1 MGHRKNFPSLSA
13 AFTIVAVVLPKF
25 HRITLS
31 GLVFLAGVM
40 PLALGQAPAGT
51 TIENFRVSEKSVDG
65 KRTTLLSGVQAV
77 FREDGQLALSDPR
90 LISVTVE
97 GKTNLVIQ
105 ASECLYN
112 QDTKVISSPGRLS
125 ISTSDGQMQIS
136 GVGFSGNLSG
146 PTLTVNENVN
156 AQLNKNL
163 RGVPLG
169 QVTAQPVVD
178 VQTANVIQIT
188 SAQFELK
195 PGQAEFRES
204 ITVTEVDGTLK
215 SRVIKIGLREE
226 DWELQSIQ
234 AQGGVVV
241 QNDEFKTISDLAAYD
256 LAAGT
261 VLFRG
266 KPRWEMNDRSGSAD
280 LLLVHQETKIVS
292 AQGNVSMELPADS
305 GVESGLFQFSP
316 TPQKSPEGAAGSL
329 EVQARY
335 FVFQPAIEMRPGY
348 ARYIGSV
355 RLALEGNSLEC
366 QYLNIELGGKD
377 GGRVKQATSIGV
389 KLLQGSD
396 QLTSQFAVYDFEN
409 GVIQLNM
416 NPTWNLNGQT
426 GRADRVELYP
436 DQGRFRAIGN
446 VRMKL
451 PKQSGGIGFIFPEQD
466 TTKNEDTGSPLLVD
480 CESFEYRR
488 AVAGVDSDSAMFQG
502 NVRLANDTG
511 FNVHAQSVTLSID
524 PVENELNSLVA
535 TGRLNGAT
543 AGQNSMR
550 FIGNRL
556 VYDRE
561 ADTVRL
567 TGEPSVEIHTRQEGA
582 DVVALGQAAQYGVN
596 TGQLKLTGNPVLR
609 TPKGELRG
617 NVVIYDQQAKR
628 LRASGRWKMILNAKM
643 IRQMQQAPDNTNST
657 QP

>member
-1 MGHRKNFPSLSA
+1 M
-13 AFTIVAVVLPKF
+13 LPKF
-25 HRITLS
+25 QLITLS
-31 GLVFLAGVM
+31 GLVLLAGGV
-40 PLALGQAPAGT
+40 PLVLGQAPAGT
-51 TIENFRVSEKSVDG
+51 TIENFRVSEKSADG
-65 KRTTLLSGVQAV
+65 NQTTQLRGAQAV

-90 LISVTVE
+90 LISVNAE
-97 GKTNLVIQ
+97 GKTNLVFQ

-112 QDTKVISSPGRLS
+112 QDTKEITSPGQLS
-125 ISTSDGQMQIS
+125 LSTSDGQMQLS
-136 GVGFSGNLSG
+136 GVGFSGSLTG
-146 PTLTVNENVN
+146 PLLTVSRGVK
-156 AQLNKNL
+156 AHLNKKL

-169 QVTAQPVVD
+169 QASTNPAEGVSAD
-178 VQTANVIQIT
+178 VIQISST
-188 SAQFELK
+188 QFELQ

-204 ITVTEVDGTLK
+204 VTVTDVDGTLK
-215 SRVIKIGLREE
+215 SRVIKIGLHEE
-226 DWELQSIQ
+226 DWELQWIQ

-241 QNDEFKTISDLAAYD
+241 QNDGFKTTSDLAVYD

-266 KPRWEMNDRSGSAD
+266 KPHWEMDDRSGRAD
-280 LLLVHQETKIVS
+280 LLLVHQESKVVS
-292 AQGNVSMELPADS
+292 AQGNVSMKLPADS

-316 TPQKSPEGAAGSL
+316 TQQNSPEGKAESL
-329 EVQARY
+329 EVKARY
-335 FVFQPAIEMRPGY
+335 FVFQPASEMRPGY

-355 RLALEGNSLEC
+355 RLAREGNSLEC

-377 GGRVKQATSIGV
+377 GGGVKQATAIGAN
-389 KLLQGSD
+389 LFQGSD
-396 QLTSQFAVYDFEN
+396 QITSQFAVYDFEN
-409 GVIQLNM
+409 GMIQLNM
-416 NPTWNLNGQT
+416 NPTWNLNGQA
-426 GRADRVELYP
+426 GRADRLELLP
-436 DQGRFRAIGN
+436 DQGRFRANGN
-446 VRMKL
+446 VSMKL

-466 TTKNEDTGSPLLVD
+466 AEKNEGTGSPLLVD
-480 CESFEYRR
+480 CETFEYRR
-488 AVAGVDSDSAMFQG
+488 AVAEGDPDSAEFQG

-511 FNVHAQSVTLSID
+511 FIVHAQSVALSID
-524 PVENELNSLVA
+524 PVENELNSLVS

-609 TPKGELRG
+609 TPEGELRG

-643 IRQMQQAPDNTNST
+643 IRQMQQSPDNTNSP

>member
-1 MGHRKNFPSLSA
+1 M
-13 AFTIVAVVLPKF
+13 LPKF
-25 HRITLS
+25 QLITLS
-31 GLVFLAGVM
+31 GLVLLAGGV
-40 PLALGQAPAGT
+40 PLVLGQAPAGT
-51 TIENFRVSEKSVDG
+51 TIENFRVSEKSADG
-65 KRTTLLSGVQAV
+65 NQTTQLRGAQAV

-90 LISVTVE
+90 LISVNAE
-97 GKTNLVIQ
+97 GKTNLVFQ

-112 QDTKVISSPGRLS
+112 QDTKEITSPGQLS
-125 ISTSDGQMQIS
+125 LSTSDGQMQLS
-136 GVGFSGNLSG
+136 GVGFSGSLTG
-146 PTLTVNENVN
+146 PLLTVSRGVK
-156 AQLNKNL
+156 AHLNKKL

-169 QVTAQPVVD
+169 QASTNPAEGVPAD
-178 VQTANVIQIT
+178 VIQISST
-188 SAQFELK
+188 QFELQ

-204 ITVTEVDGTLK
+204 VTVTDVDGTLK
-215 SRVIKIGLREE
+215 SRVIKIGLHEE
-226 DWELQSIQ
+226 DWEIQWIQ

-241 QNDEFKTISDLAAYD
+241 QNDGFKTTSDLAVYD

-266 KPRWEMNDRSGSAD
+266 KPYWEMDDRSGRAD
-280 LLLVHQETKIVS
+280 LLLVHQESKVVS
-292 AQGNVSMELPADS
+292 AQGNVSMKLPADS

-316 TPQKSPEGAAGSL
+316 TQQNSPEGKAESL
-329 EVQARY
+329 EVKARY
-335 FVFQPAIEMRPGY
+335 FVFQPASEMRPGY

-355 RLALEGNSLEC
+355 RLAREGNSLEC

-377 GGRVKQATSIGV
+377 GGGVKQATAIGS
-389 KLLQGSD
+389 KLFQGSD
-396 QLTSQFAVYDFEN
+396 QITSQFAVYDFEN
-409 GVIQLNM
+409 GMIQLNM
-416 NPTWNLNGQT
+416 NPTWNLNGQA
-426 GRADRVELYP
+426 GRADRVELLP
-436 DQGRFRAIGN
+436 DQGRFRANGN
-446 VRMKL
+446 VSMKL

-466 TTKNEDTGSPLLVD
+466 AEKNEGTGSPLLVD
-480 CESFEYRR
+480 CETFEYRR
-488 AVAGVDSDSAMFQG
+488 AVAEGDPDSAEFQG

-511 FNVHAQSVTLSID
+511 FIVHAQSVALSID

-609 TPKGELRG
+609 TPEGELRG

-643 IRQMQQAPDNTNST
+643 IRQMQQSPDNTNSP

>member
-1 MGHRKNFPSLSA
+1 M
-13 AFTIVAVVLPKF
+13 
-25 HRITLS
+25 
-31 GLVFLAGVM
+31 
-40 PLALGQAPAGT
+40 LGQAPAGT
-51 TIENFRVSEKSVDG
+51 TIENFRVSEKSADG
-65 KRTTLLSGVQAV
+65 NQTTQLRGAQAV

-90 LISVTVE
+90 LISVNAE
-97 GKTNLVIQ
+97 GKTNLVFQ

-112 QDTKVISSPGRLS
+112 QDTKEITSPGQLS
-125 ISTSDGQMQIS
+125 LSTSDGQMQLS
-136 GVGFSGNLSG
+136 GVGFSGSLTG
-146 PTLTVNENVN
+146 PLLTVSRGVK
-156 AQLNKNL
+156 AHLNKKL

-169 QVTAQPVVD
+169 QASTNPAEGVPAD
-178 VQTANVIQIT
+178 VIQISST
-188 SAQFELK
+188 QFELQ

-204 ITVTEVDGTLK
+204 VTVTDVDGTLK
-215 SRVIKIGLREE
+215 SRVIKIGLHEE
-226 DWELQSIQ
+226 DWELQWIQ

-241 QNDEFKTISDLAAYD
+241 QNDGFKTTSDLAVYD

-266 KPRWEMNDRSGSAD
+266 KPHWEMDDRSGRAD
-280 LLLVHQETKIVS
+280 LLLVHQESKVVS
-292 AQGNVSMELPADS
+292 AQGNVSMKLPADS

-316 TPQKSPEGAAGSL
+316 TQQNSPEDKAESL
-329 EVQARY
+329 EVKARY
-335 FVFQPAIEMRPGY
+335 FVFQPASEMRPGY

-355 RLALEGNSLEC
+355 RLAREGNSLEC

-377 GGRVKQATSIGV
+377 GGGVKQATAIGA
-389 KLLQGSD
+389 KLFQGSD
-396 QLTSQFAVYDFEN
+396 QITSQFAVYDFEN
-409 GVIQLNM
+409 GMIQLNM
-416 NPTWNLNGQT
+416 IPTWNLNGQA
-426 GRADRVELYP
+426 GRADRLELLP
-436 DQGRFRAIGN
+436 DQGRFRANGN
-446 VRMKL
+446 VSMKL

-466 TTKNEDTGSPLLVD
+466 AEKNEGTGSPLLVD
-480 CESFEYRR
+480 CETFEYRR
-488 AVAGVDSDSAMFQG
+488 AVAEGDPDSAEFQG

-511 FNVHAQSVTLSID
+511 FIVHAQSVALSID

-609 TPKGELRG
+609 TPEGELRG

-643 IRQMQQAPDNTNST
+643 IRQMQQSPDNANSP

>member
-1 MGHRKNFPSLSA
+1 M
-13 AFTIVAVVLPKF
+13 LPKF
-25 HRITLS
+25 QLITLS
-31 GLVFLAGVM
+31 GLVLLAGGV
-40 PLALGQAPAGT
+40 PLVLGQAPAGT
-51 TIENFRVSEKSVDG
+51 TIENFRVSEKSADG
-65 KRTTLLSGVQAV
+65 NQTTQLRGAQAV

-90 LISVTVE
+90 LISVNAE
-97 GKTNLVIQ
+97 GKTNLVFQ

-112 QDTKVISSPGRLS
+112 QDTKEITSPGQLS
-125 ISTSDGQMQIS
+125 LSTSDGQMQLS
-136 GVGFSGNLSG
+136 GVGFSGSLTG
-146 PTLTVNENVN
+146 PLLTVSRGVK
-156 AQLNKNL
+156 AHLNKKL

-169 QVTAQPVVD
+169 QASTNPAEGVPAD
-178 VQTANVIQIT
+178 VIQISST
-188 SAQFELK
+188 QFELQ

-204 ITVTEVDGTLK
+204 VTVTDVDGTLK
-215 SRVIKIGLREE
+215 SRVIKIGLHEE
-226 DWELQSIQ
+226 DWEIQWIQ

-241 QNDEFKTISDLAAYD
+241 QNDGFKTTSDLAVYD

-266 KPRWEMNDRSGSAD
+266 KPHWEMDDRSGRAD
-280 LLLVHQETKIVS
+280 LLLVHQESKVVI
-292 AQGNVSMELPADS
+292 AQGNVSMKLPADS

-316 TPQKSPEGAAGSL
+316 TQQNSPEGKAESL
-329 EVQARY
+329 EVKARY
-335 FVFQPAIEMRPGY
+335 FVFQPASEMRTGY

-355 RLALEGNSLEC
+355 RLAREGNSLEC

-377 GGRVKQATSIGV
+377 GGGVKQATAIGS
-389 KLLQGSD
+389 KLFQGSD
-396 QLTSQFAVYDFEN
+396 QITSQFAVYDFEN
-409 GVIQLNM
+409 GMIQLNM
-416 NPTWNLNGQT
+416 NPTWNLNGQA
-426 GRADRVELYP
+426 GRADRVELLP
-436 DQGRFRAIGN
+436 DQGRFRANGN
-446 VRMKL
+446 VSMKL

-466 TTKNEDTGSPLLVD
+466 AEKNEGTGSPLLVD
-480 CESFEYRR
+480 CETFEYRR
-488 AVAGVDSDSAMFQG
+488 AVAEGDPDSAEFQG

-511 FNVHAQSVTLSID
+511 FIVHAQSVALSID

-609 TPKGELRG
+609 TPEGELRG

-643 IRQMQQAPDNTNST
+643 IRQMQQSPDNTNSP

>member
-1 MGHRKNFPSLSA
+1 M
-13 AFTIVAVVLPKF
+13 LPKF
-25 HRITLS
+25 QLITLS
-31 GLVFLAGVM
+31 GLVLLAGGV
-40 PLALGQAPAGT
+40 PLVLGQAPAGT
-51 TIENFRVSEKSVDG
+51 TIENFRVSEKSADG
-65 KRTTLLSGVQAV
+65 NQTTQLRGAQAV

-90 LISVTVE
+90 LISVNAE
-97 GKTNLVIQ
+97 GKTNLVFQ

-112 QDTKVISSPGRLS
+112 QDTKEITSPGQLS
-125 ISTSDGQMQIS
+125 LSTSDGQMQLS
-136 GVGFSGNLSG
+136 GVGFSGSLTG
-146 PTLTVNENVN
+146 PLLTVSRGVK
-156 AQLNKNL
+156 AHLNKKL

-169 QVTAQPVVD
+169 QASTNPAEGVPAD
-178 VQTANVIQIT
+178 VIQISST
-188 SAQFELK
+188 QFELQ

-204 ITVTEVDGTLK
+204 VTVTDVDGTLK

-226 DWELQSIQ
+226 DWELQWIQ

-241 QNDEFKTISDLAAYD
+241 QNDGFKTTSDLAVYD

-266 KPRWEMNDRSGSAD
+266 KPYWEMDDRSGRAD
-280 LLLVHQETKIVS
+280 LLLVHQESKVVS
-292 AQGNVSMELPADS
+292 AQGNVSMKLPADS

-316 TPQKSPEGAAGSL
+316 TQQNSPEGKAESL
-329 EVQARY
+329 EVKARY
-335 FVFQPAIEMRPGY
+335 FVFQPASEMRPGY

-355 RLALEGNSLEC
+355 RLAREGNSLEC

-377 GGRVKQATSIGV
+377 GGGVKQATAIGA
-389 KLLQGSD
+389 KLFQGSD
-396 QLTSQFAVYDFEN
+396 QITSQFAVYDFEN
-409 GVIQLNM
+409 GMIQLNM
-416 NPTWNLNGQT
+416 NPTWNLNGQA
-426 GRADRVELYP
+426 GRADRVELLP
-436 DQGRFRAIGN
+436 DQGRFRANGN
-446 VRMKL
+446 VSMKL

-466 TTKNEDTGSPLLVD
+466 AEKNEGTGSPLLVD
-480 CESFEYRR
+480 CETFEYRR
-488 AVAGVDSDSAMFQG
+488 AVAEGDPDSAEFQG

-511 FNVHAQSVTLSID
+511 FIVHAQSVALSID

-543 AGQNSMR
+543 AGQSSMR

-609 TPKGELRG
+609 TPEGELRG

-643 IRQMQQAPDNTNST
+643 IRQMQQSPDNTNSP

>member
-1 MGHRKNFPSLSA
+1 M
-13 AFTIVAVVLPKF
+13 LPKF
-25 HRITLS
+25 QLITLS
-31 GLVFLAGVM
+31 GLVLLAGGV
-40 PLALGQAPAGT
+40 PLVLGQAPAGT
-51 TIENFRVSEKSVDG
+51 TIENFRVSEKSADG
-65 KRTTLLSGVQAV
+65 NQTTQLRGAQAV

-90 LISVTVE
+90 LISVNAE
-97 GKTNLVIQ
+97 GKTNLVFQ

-112 QDTKVISSPGRLS
+112 QDTKEITSPGQLS
-125 ISTSDGQMQIS
+125 LSTSDGQMQLS
-136 GVGFSGNLSG
+136 GVGFSGSLTG
-146 PTLTVNENVN
+146 PLLTVSRGVK
-156 AQLNKNL
+156 AHLNKKL

-169 QVTAQPVVD
+169 QASTNPAEGVPAD
-178 VQTANVIQIT
+178 VIQISST
-188 SAQFELK
+188 QFELQ

-204 ITVTEVDGTLK
+204 VTVTDVDGTLK
-215 SRVIKIGLREE
+215 SRVIKIGLHEE
-226 DWELQSIQ
+226 DWEIQWIQ

-241 QNDEFKTISDLAAYD
+241 QNDGFKTTSDLAVYD

-266 KPRWEMNDRSGSAD
+266 KPYWEMDDRSGRAD
-280 LLLVHQETKIVS
+280 LLLVHQESKVVS
-292 AQGNVSMELPADS
+292 AQGNVSMKLPADS

-316 TPQKSPEGAAGSL
+316 TQQNSPEGKAESL
-329 EVQARY
+329 EVKARY
-335 FVFQPAIEMRPGY
+335 FVFQPASEMRPGY

-355 RLALEGNSLEC
+355 RLAREGNSLEC

-377 GGRVKQATSIGV
+377 GGGVKQATAIGS
-389 KLLQGSD
+389 KLFQGSD
-396 QLTSQFAVYDFEN
+396 QITSQFAVYDFEN
-409 GVIQLNM
+409 GMIQLNM
-416 NPTWNLNGQT
+416 NPTWNLNGQA
-426 GRADRVELYP
+426 GRADRLELLP
-436 DQGRFRAIGN
+436 DQGRFRANGN
-446 VRMKL
+446 VSMKL

-466 TTKNEDTGSPLLVD
+466 AEKNEGTGSPLLVD
-480 CESFEYRR
+480 CETFEYRR
-488 AVAGVDSDSAMFQG
+488 AVAEGDPDSAEFQG

-511 FNVHAQSVTLSID
+511 FIVHAQSVALSID

-543 AGQNSMR
+543 AGQNPMR
-550 FIGNRL
+550 FIGSRL

-609 TPKGELRG
+609 TPEGELRG

-643 IRQMQQAPDNTNST
+643 IRQMQQSPDNTNSP

>member
-1 MGHRKNFPSLSA
+1 M
-13 AFTIVAVVLPKF
+13 LPKF
-25 HRITLS
+25 QLITLS
-31 GLVFLAGVM
+31 GLVLLAGGV
-40 PLALGQAPAGT
+40 PLVLGQAPAGT
-51 TIENFRVSEKSVDG
+51 TIENFRVSEKSADG
-65 KRTTLLSGVQAV
+65 NQTTQLRGAQAV

-90 LISVTVE
+90 LISVNAE
-97 GKTNLVIQ
+97 GKTNLVFQ

-112 QDTKVISSPGRLS
+112 QDTKEITSPGQLS
-125 ISTSDGQMQIS
+125 LSTSDGQMQLS
-136 GVGFSGNLSG
+136 GVGFSGSLTG
-146 PTLTVNENVN
+146 PLLTVSRGVK
-156 AQLNKNL
+156 AHLNKKL

-169 QVTAQPVVD
+169 QASTNPAEGVPAD
-178 VQTANVIQIT
+178 VIQISST
-188 SAQFELK
+188 QFELQ

-204 ITVTEVDGTLK
+204 VTVTDVDGTLK
-215 SRVIKIGLREE
+215 SRVIKIGLHEE
-226 DWELQSIQ
+226 DWELQWIQ

-241 QNDEFKTISDLAAYD
+241 QNDGFKTTSDLAVYD

-266 KPRWEMNDRSGSAD
+266 KPHWEMDDRSGRAD
-280 LLLVHQETKIVS
+280 LLLVHQESKVVS
-292 AQGNVSMELPADS
+292 AQGNVSMKLPADS

-316 TPQKSPEGAAGSL
+316 TQQNSPEGKAESL
-329 EVQARY
+329 EVKARY
-335 FVFQPAIEMRPGY
+335 FVFQPASEMRPGY

-355 RLALEGNSLEC
+355 RLAREGNSLEC

-377 GGRVKQATSIGV
+377 GGGVKQATAIGA
-389 KLLQGSD
+389 KLFQGSD
-396 QLTSQFAVYDFEN
+396 QITSQFAVYDFEN
-409 GVIQLNM
+409 GMIQLNM
-416 NPTWNLNGQT
+416 NPTWNLNGQA
-426 GRADRVELYP
+426 GRADRLELLP
-436 DQGRFRAIGN
+436 DQGRFRANGN
-446 VRMKL
+446 VSMKL

-466 TTKNEDTGSPLLVD
+466 AEKNEGTGSPLLVD
-480 CESFEYRR
+480 CETFEYRR
-488 AVAGVDSDSAMFQG
+488 AVAEGDPDSAEFQG

-511 FNVHAQSVTLSID
+511 FIVHAQSVALSID

-609 TPKGELRG
+609 TPEGELRG

-643 IRQMQQAPDNTNST
+643 IRQMQQSPDNANSP

>member
-1 MGHRKNFPSLSA
+1 M
-13 AFTIVAVVLPKF
+13 LPKF
-25 HRITLS
+25 QLITLS
-31 GLVFLAGVM
+31 GLVLLAGGV
-40 PLALGQAPAGT
+40 PLVLGQAPAGT
-51 TIENFRVSEKSVDG
+51 TIENFRVSEKSADG
-65 KRTTLLSGVQAV
+65 NQTTQLRGAQAV

-90 LISVTVE
+90 LISVNAE
-97 GKTNLVIQ
+97 GKTNLVFQ

-112 QDTKVISSPGRLS
+112 QDTKEITSPGQLS
-125 ISTSDGQMQIS
+125 LSTSDGQMQLS
-136 GVGFSGNLSG
+136 GVGFSGSLTG
-146 PTLTVNENVN
+146 PLLTVSRGVK
-156 AQLNKNL
+156 AHLNKKL

-169 QVTAQPVVD
+169 QASTNPAEGVSAD
-178 VQTANVIQIT
+178 VIQISST
-188 SAQFELK
+188 QFELQ
-195 PGQAEFRES
+195 PGQAEFCES
-204 ITVTEVDGTLK
+204 VTVTDVDGTLK
-215 SRVIKIGLREE
+215 SRVIKIGLHEE
-226 DWELQSIQ
+226 DWELQWIQ

-241 QNDEFKTISDLAAYD
+241 QNDGFKTTSDLAVYD

-266 KPRWEMNDRSGSAD
+266 KPHWEMDDRSGRAD
-280 LLLVHQETKIVS
+280 LLLVHQESKVVS
-292 AQGNVSMELPADS
+292 AQGNVSMKLPADS

-316 TPQKSPEGAAGSL
+316 TQQNSPEDKAESL
-329 EVQARY
+329 EVKARY
-335 FVFQPAIEMRPGY
+335 FVFQPASEMRPGY

-355 RLALEGNSLEC
+355 RLAREDNSLEC

-377 GGRVKQATSIGV
+377 GGGVKQATAIGA
-389 KLLQGSD
+389 KLFQGSD
-396 QLTSQFAVYDFEN
+396 QITSQFAVYDFEN
-409 GVIQLNM
+409 GMIQLNM
-416 NPTWNLNGQT
+416 IPTWNLNGQA
-426 GRADRVELYP
+426 GRADRLELLT
-436 DQGRFRAIGN
+436 DQGRFRANGN
-446 VRMKL
+446 VSMKL

-466 TTKNEDTGSPLLVD
+466 AEKNEGTGSPLLVD
-480 CESFEYRR
+480 CETFEYRR
-488 AVAGVDSDSAMFQG
+488 AVAEGDPDSAEFQG

-511 FNVHAQSVTLSID
+511 FIVHAQSVALSID

-609 TPKGELRG
+609 TPEGELRG

-643 IRQMQQAPDNTNST
+643 IRQMQQSPDNANSP

>member
-1 MGHRKNFPSLSA
+1 M
-13 AFTIVAVVLPKF
+13 
-25 HRITLS
+25 
-31 GLVFLAGVM
+31 
-40 PLALGQAPAGT
+40 LGQAPAGT
-51 TIENFRVSEKSVDG
+51 TIENFRVSEKSADG
-65 KRTTLLSGVQAV
+65 NQTTQLRGAQAV

-90 LISVTVE
+90 LISVNAE
-97 GKTNLVIQ
+97 GKTNLVFQ

-112 QDTKVISSPGRLS
+112 QDTKEITSPGQLS
-125 ISTSDGQMQIS
+125 LSTSDGQMQLS
-136 GVGFSGNLSG
+136 GVGFSGSLTG
-146 PTLTVNENVN
+146 PLLTVSRGVK
-156 AQLNKNL
+156 AHLNKKL

-169 QVTAQPVVD
+169 QASTNPAEGVSED
-178 VQTANVIQIT
+178 VIQISST
-188 SAQFELK
+188 QFELQ

-204 ITVTEVDGTLK
+204 VTVTDVDGTLK
-215 SRVIKIGLREE
+215 SRVIKIGLHEE
-226 DWELQSIQ
+226 DWELQWIQ

-241 QNDEFKTISDLAAYD
+241 QNDGFKTTSDLAVYD

-266 KPRWEMNDRSGSAD
+266 KPHWEMDDRSGRAD
-280 LLLVHQETKIVS
+280 LLLVHQESKVVS
-292 AQGNVSMELPADS
+292 AQGNVSMKLPADS

-316 TPQKSPEGAAGSL
+316 TQQNSPEGKAESL
-329 EVQARY
+329 EVKARY
-335 FVFQPAIEMRPGY
+335 FVFQPASEMRPGY

-355 RLALEGNSLEC
+355 RLAREGNSLEC

-377 GGRVKQATSIGV
+377 GGGVKQATAIGA
-389 KLLQGSD
+389 KLFQGSD
-396 QLTSQFAVYDFEN
+396 QITSQFAVYDFEN
-409 GVIQLNM
+409 GMIQLNM
-416 NPTWNLNGQT
+416 NPTWNLNGQA
-426 GRADRVELYP
+426 GRADRLELLP
-436 DQGRFRAIGN
+436 DQGRFRANGN
-446 VRMKL
+446 VSMKL

-466 TTKNEDTGSPLLVD
+466 AEKNEGTGSPLLVD
-480 CESFEYRR
+480 CETFEYRR
-488 AVAGVDSDSAMFQG
+488 AVAEGDPDSAEFQG

-511 FNVHAQSVTLSID
+511 FIVHAQSVALSID
-524 PVENELNSLVA
+524 PVENELNSLVS

-609 TPKGELRG
+609 TPEGELRG

-643 IRQMQQAPDNTNST
+643 IRQMQQSPDNTNSP

>member
-1 MGHRKNFPSLSA
+1 
-13 AFTIVAVVLPKF
+13 VLPKF
-25 HRITLS
+25 QLITLS
-31 GLVFLAGVM
+31 GLVLLAGGV
-40 PLALGQAPAGT
+40 PLVLGQAPAGT
-51 TIENFRVSEKSVDG
+51 TIENFRVSEKSADG
-65 KRTTLLSGVQAV
+65 NQTTQLRGAQAV

-90 LISVTVE
+90 LISVNAE
-97 GKTNLVIQ
+97 GKTNLVFQ

-112 QDTKVISSPGRLS
+112 QDTKEITSPGQLS
-125 ISTSDGQMQIS
+125 LSTSDGQMQLS
-136 GVGFSGNLSG
+136 GVGFSGSLTG
-146 PTLTVNENVN
+146 PLLTVSRGVK
-156 AQLNKNL
+156 AHLNKKL

-169 QVTAQPVVD
+169 QASTNPAEGVPAD
-178 VQTANVIQIT
+178 VIQISST
-188 SAQFELK
+188 QFELQ

-204 ITVTEVDGTLK
+204 VTVTDVDGTLK
-215 SRVIKIGLREE
+215 SRVIKIGLHEE
-226 DWELQSIQ
+226 DWEIQWIQ

-241 QNDEFKTISDLAAYD
+241 QNDGFKTTSDLAVYD

-266 KPRWEMNDRSGSAD
+266 KPYWEMDDRSGRAD
-280 LLLVHQETKIVS
+280 LLLVHQESKVVS
-292 AQGNVSMELPADS
+292 AQGNVSMKLPADS

-316 TPQKSPEGAAGSL
+316 TQQNSPEGKAESL
-329 EVQARY
+329 EVKARY
-335 FVFQPAIEMRPGY
+335 FVFQPASEMRPGY

-355 RLALEGNSLEC
+355 RLAREGNSLEC

-377 GGRVKQATSIGV
+377 GGGVKQATAIGS
-389 KLLQGSD
+389 KLFQGSD
-396 QLTSQFAVYDFEN
+396 QITSQFAVYDFEN
-409 GVIQLNM
+409 GMIQLNM
-416 NPTWNLNGQT
+416 NPTWNLNGQA
-426 GRADRVELYP
+426 GRADRVELLP
-436 DQGRFRAIGN
+436 DQGRFRANGN
-446 VRMKL
+446 VSMKL

-466 TTKNEDTGSPLLVD
+466 AEKNEGTGSPLLVD
-480 CESFEYRR
+480 CETFEYRR
-488 AVAGVDSDSAMFQG
+488 AVAEGDPDSAEFQG

-511 FNVHAQSVTLSID
+511 FIVHAQSVALSID

-609 TPKGELRG
+609 TPEGELRG

-643 IRQMQQAPDNTNST
+643 IRQMQQSPDNTNSP

>member
-1 MGHRKNFPSLSA
+1 M
-13 AFTIVAVVLPKF
+13 
-25 HRITLS
+25 
-31 GLVFLAGVM
+31 
-40 PLALGQAPAGT
+40 LGQAPAGT
-51 TIENFRVSEKSVDG
+51 TIENFRVSEKSADG
-65 KRTTLLSGVQAV
+65 NQTTQLRGAQAV

-90 LISVTVE
+90 LISVNAE
-97 GKTNLVIQ
+97 GKTNLVFQ

-112 QDTKVISSPGRLS
+112 QDTKEITSPGQLS
-125 ISTSDGQMQIS
+125 LSTSDGQMQLS
-136 GVGFSGNLSG
+136 GVGFSGSLTG
-146 PTLTVNENVN
+146 PLLTVSRGVK
-156 AQLNKNL
+156 AHLNKKL

-169 QVTAQPVVD
+169 QASTNPAEGVPAD
-178 VQTANVIQIT
+178 VIQISST
-188 SAQFELK
+188 QFELQ

-204 ITVTEVDGTLK
+204 VTVTDVDGTLK
-215 SRVIKIGLREE
+215 SRVIKIGLHEE
-226 DWELQSIQ
+226 DWELQWIQ

-241 QNDEFKTISDLAAYD
+241 QNDGFKTTSDLAVYD

-266 KPRWEMNDRSGSAD
+266 KPHWEMDDRSGRAD
-280 LLLVHQETKIVS
+280 LLLVHQESKVVS
-292 AQGNVSMELPADS
+292 AQGNVSMKLPADS

-316 TPQKSPEGAAGSL
+316 TQQNSPEGKAESL
-329 EVQARY
+329 EVKARY
-335 FVFQPAIEMRPGY
+335 FVFQPASEMRPGY

-355 RLALEGNSLEC
+355 RLAREGNSLEC

-377 GGRVKQATSIGV
+377 GGGVKQATAIGA
-389 KLLQGSD
+389 KLFQGSD
-396 QLTSQFAVYDFEN
+396 QITSQFAVYDFEN
-409 GVIQLNM
+409 GMIQLNM
-416 NPTWNLNGQT
+416 NPTWNLNGQA
-426 GRADRVELYP
+426 GRADRLELLP
-436 DQGRFRAIGN
+436 DQGRFRANGN
-446 VRMKL
+446 VSMKL

-466 TTKNEDTGSPLLVD
+466 AEKNEGTGSPLLVD
-480 CESFEYRR
+480 CETFEYRR
-488 AVAGVDSDSAMFQG
+488 AVAEGDPDSAEFQG

-511 FNVHAQSVTLSID
+511 FIVHAQSVALSID
-524 PVENELNSLVA
+524 PVENELNSLVS

-609 TPKGELRG
+609 TPEGELRG

-643 IRQMQQAPDNTNST
+643 IRQMQQSPDNTNSP

>member
-1 MGHRKNFPSLSA
+1 M
-13 AFTIVAVVLPKF
+13 LPKF
-25 HRITLS
+25 QLITLS
-31 GLVFLAGVM
+31 GLVLLAGGV
-40 PLALGQAPAGT
+40 PLVLGQAPAGT
-51 TIENFRVSEKSVDG
+51 TIENFRVSEKSADG
-65 KRTTLLSGVQAV
+65 NQTTQLRGAQAV

-90 LISVTVE
+90 LISVNAE
-97 GKTNLVIQ
+97 GKTNLVFQ

-112 QDTKVISSPGRLS
+112 QDTKEITSPGQLS
-125 ISTSDGQMQIS
+125 LSTSDGQMQLS
-136 GVGFSGNLSG
+136 GVGFSGSLTG
-146 PTLTVNENVN
+146 PLLTVSRGVK
-156 AQLNKNL
+156 AHLNKKL

-169 QVTAQPVVD
+169 QASTNPAEGVPAD
-178 VQTANVIQIT
+178 VIQISST
-188 SAQFELK
+188 QFELQ

-204 ITVTEVDGTLK
+204 VTVTDVDGTLK
-215 SRVIKIGLREE
+215 SRVIKIGLHEE
-226 DWELQSIQ
+226 DWELQWIQ

-241 QNDEFKTISDLAAYD
+241 QNDGFKTTSDLAVYD

-266 KPRWEMNDRSGSAD
+266 KPHWEMDDRSGRAD
-280 LLLVHQETKIVS
+280 LLLVHQESKVVS
-292 AQGNVSMELPADS
+292 AQGNVSMKLPADS

-316 TPQKSPEGAAGSL
+316 TQQNSPEGKAESL
-329 EVQARY
+329 EVKARY
-335 FVFQPAIEMRPGY
+335 FVFQPASEMRPGY

-355 RLALEGNSLEC
+355 RLAREGNSLEC

-377 GGRVKQATSIGV
+377 GGGVKQATAIGS
-389 KLLQGSD
+389 KLFQGSD
-396 QLTSQFAVYDFEN
+396 QITSQFAVYDFEN
-409 GVIQLNM
+409 GMIQLNM
-416 NPTWNLNGQT
+416 NPTWNLNGQA
-426 GRADRVELYP
+426 GRADRVELLP
-436 DQGRFRAIGN
+436 DQGRFRANGN
-446 VRMKL
+446 VSMKL

-466 TTKNEDTGSPLLVD
+466 AEKNEGTGSPLLVD
-480 CESFEYRR
+480 CETFEYRR
-488 AVAGVDSDSAMFQG
+488 AVAEGDPDSAEFQG

-511 FNVHAQSVTLSID
+511 FIVHAQSVALSID

-609 TPKGELRG
+609 TPEGELRG

-643 IRQMQQAPDNTNST
+643 IRQMQQSPDNTNSP

>member
-1 MGHRKNFPSLSA
+1 M
-13 AFTIVAVVLPKF
+13 LPKF
-25 HRITLS
+25 QLITLS
-31 GLVFLAGVM
+31 GLVLLAGGV
-40 PLALGQAPAGT
+40 PLVLGQAPAGT
-51 TIENFRVSEKSVDG
+51 TIENFRVSEKSADG
-65 KRTTLLSGVQAV
+65 NQTTQLRGAQAV

-90 LISVTVE
+90 LISVNAE
-97 GKTNLVIQ
+97 GKTNLVFQ

-112 QDTKVISSPGRLS
+112 QDTKEITSPGQLS
-125 ISTSDGQMQIS
+125 LSTSDGQMQLS
-136 GVGFSGNLSG
+136 GVGFSGSLTG
-146 PTLTVNENVN
+146 PLLTVSRGVK
-156 AQLNKNL
+156 AHLNKKL

-169 QVTAQPVVD
+169 QASTNPAEGVPAD
-178 VQTANVIQIT
+178 VIQISST
-188 SAQFELK
+188 QFELQ

-204 ITVTEVDGTLK
+204 VTVTDVDGTLK
-215 SRVIKIGLREE
+215 SRVIKIGLHEE
-226 DWELQSIQ
+226 DWEIQWIQ

-241 QNDEFKTISDLAAYD
+241 QNDGFKTTSDLAVYD

-266 KPRWEMNDRSGSAD
+266 KPYWEMDDRSGRAD
-280 LLLVHQETKIVS
+280 LLLVHQESKVVS
-292 AQGNVSMELPADS
+292 AQGNVSMKLPADS

-316 TPQKSPEGAAGSL
+316 TQQNSPEGKAESL
-329 EVQARY
+329 EVKARY
-335 FVFQPAIEMRPGY
+335 FVFQPASEMRPGY

-355 RLALEGNSLEC
+355 RLAREGNSLEC

-377 GGRVKQATSIGV
+377 GGGVKQATAIGA
-389 KLLQGSD
+389 KLFQGSD
-396 QLTSQFAVYDFEN
+396 QITSQFAVYDFEN
-409 GVIQLNM
+409 GMIQLNM
-416 NPTWNLNGQT
+416 NPTWNLNGQA
-426 GRADRVELYP
+426 GRADRLELLP
-436 DQGRFRAIGN
+436 DQGRFRANGN
-446 VRMKL
+446 VSMKL

-466 TTKNEDTGSPLLVD
+466 AEKNEGTGSPLLVD
-480 CESFEYRR
+480 CETFEYRR
-488 AVAGVDSDSAMFQG
+488 AVAEGDPDSAEFQG

-511 FNVHAQSVTLSID
+511 FIVHAQSVALSID

-609 TPKGELRG
+609 TPEGELRG

-643 IRQMQQAPDNTNST
+643 IRQMQQSPDNTNSP

>member
-1 MGHRKNFPSLSA
+1 M
-13 AFTIVAVVLPKF
+13 LPKF
-25 HRITLS
+25 QLITLS
-31 GLVFLAGVM
+31 GLVLLAGGV
-40 PLALGQAPAGT
+40 PLVLGQAPAGT
-51 TIENFRVSEKSVDG
+51 TIENFRVSEKSADG
-65 KRTTLLSGVQAV
+65 NQTTQLRGAQAV

-90 LISVTVE
+90 LISVNAE
-97 GKTNLVIQ
+97 GKTNLVFQ

-112 QDTKVISSPGRLS
+112 QDTKEITSPGQLS
-125 ISTSDGQMQIS
+125 LSTSDGQMQLS
-136 GVGFSGNLSG
+136 GVGFSGSLTG
-146 PTLTVNENVN
+146 PLLTVSRGVK
-156 AQLNKNL
+156 AHLNKKL

-169 QVTAQPVVD
+169 QASTNPAEGVSAD
-178 VQTANVIQIT
+178 VIQISST
-188 SAQFELK
+188 QFELQ

-204 ITVTEVDGTLK
+204 VTVTDVDGTLK
-215 SRVIKIGLREE
+215 SRVIKIGLHEE
-226 DWELQSIQ
+226 DWELQWIQ

-241 QNDEFKTISDLAAYD
+241 QNDGFKTTSDLAVYD

-266 KPRWEMNDRSGSAD
+266 KPHWEMDDRSGRAD
-280 LLLVHQETKIVS
+280 LLLVHQESKVVS
-292 AQGNVSMELPADS
+292 AQGNVSMKLPADS

-316 TPQKSPEGAAGSL
+316 TQQNSPEGKAESL
-329 EVQARY
+329 EVKARY
-335 FVFQPAIEMRPGY
+335 FVFQPASEMRPGY

-355 RLALEGNSLEC
+355 RLAREGNSLEC

-377 GGRVKQATSIGV
+377 GGGVKQATAIGA
-389 KLLQGSD
+389 KLFQGSD
-396 QLTSQFAVYDFEN
+396 QITSQFAVYDFEN
-409 GVIQLNM
+409 GMIQLNM
-416 NPTWNLNGQT
+416 IPTWNLNGQA
-426 GRADRVELYP
+426 GRADRLELLP
-436 DQGRFRAIGN
+436 DQGRFRANGN
-446 VRMKL
+446 VSMKL

-466 TTKNEDTGSPLLVD
+466 AEKNEGTGSPLLVD
-480 CESFEYRR
+480 CETFEYRR
-488 AVAGVDSDSAMFQG
+488 AVAEGDPDSAEFQG

-511 FNVHAQSVTLSID
+511 FIVHAQSVALSID

-609 TPKGELRG
+609 TPEGELRG

-643 IRQMQQAPDNTNST
+643 IRQMQQSPDNANSP

>member
-1 MGHRKNFPSLSA
+1 M
-13 AFTIVAVVLPKF
+13 
-25 HRITLS
+25 
-31 GLVFLAGVM
+31 
-40 PLALGQAPAGT
+40 LGQAPAGT
-51 TIENFRVSEKSVDG
+51 TIENFRVSEKSADG
-65 KRTTLLSGVQAV
+65 NQTTQLRGAQAV

-90 LISVTVE
+90 LISVNAE
-97 GKTNLVIQ
+97 GKTNLVFQ

-112 QDTKVISSPGRLS
+112 QATKEITSPGQLS
-125 ISTSDGQMQIS
+125 LSTSDGQMQLS
-136 GVGFSGNLSG
+136 GVGFSGSLTG
-146 PTLTVNENVN
+146 PLLTVSRGVK
-156 AQLNKNL
+156 AHLNKKL

-169 QVTAQPVVD
+169 QASTNPAEGVPAD
-178 VQTANVIQIT
+178 VIQISST
-188 SAQFELK
+188 QFELQ

-204 ITVTEVDGTLK
+204 VTVTDVDGTLK
-215 SRVIKIGLREE
+215 SRVIKIGLHEE
-226 DWELQSIQ
+226 DWELQWIQ

-241 QNDEFKTISDLAAYD
+241 QNDGFKTTSDLAVYD

-266 KPRWEMNDRSGSAD
+266 KPHWEMDDRSGRAD
-280 LLLVHQETKIVS
+280 LLLVHQESKVVS
-292 AQGNVSMELPADS
+292 AQGNVSMKLPADS

-316 TPQKSPEGAAGSL
+316 TQQNSPEGKAESL
-329 EVQARY
+329 EVKARY
-335 FVFQPAIEMRPGY
+335 FVFQPASEMRPGY

-355 RLALEGNSLEC
+355 RLAREGNSLEC

-377 GGRVKQATSIGV
+377 GGGVKQATAIGA
-389 KLLQGSD
+389 KLFQGSD
-396 QLTSQFAVYDFEN
+396 QITSQFAVYDFEN
-409 GVIQLNM
+409 GMIQLNM
-416 NPTWNLNGQT
+416 NPTWNLNGQA
-426 GRADRVELYP
+426 GRADRLELLP
-436 DQGRFRAIGN
+436 DQGRFRANGN
-446 VRMKL
+446 VSMKL

-466 TTKNEDTGSPLLVD
+466 AEKNEGTGSPLLVD
-480 CESFEYRR
+480 CETFEYRR
-488 AVAGVDSDSAMFQG
+488 AVAEGDPDSAEFQG

-511 FNVHAQSVTLSID
+511 FIVHAQSVALSID

-609 TPKGELRG
+609 TPEGELRG

-643 IRQMQQAPDNTNST
+643 IRQMQQSPDNANSP

>member
-1 MGHRKNFPSLSA
+1 M
-13 AFTIVAVVLPKF
+13 LPKF
-25 HRITLS
+25 QLITLS
-31 GLVFLAGVM
+31 GLVLLAGGA
-40 PLALGQAPAGT
+40 PLVLGQAPAGT
-51 TIENFRVSEKSVDG
+51 TIENFRVSEKSADG
-65 KRTTLLSGVQAV
+65 NQTTQLRGAQAV

-90 LISVTVE
+90 LISVNAE
-97 GKTNLVIQ
+97 GKTNLVFQ

-112 QDTKVISSPGRLS
+112 QDTKEITSPGQLS
-125 ISTSDGQMQIS
+125 LSTSDGQMQLS
-136 GVGFSGNLSG
+136 GVGFSGSLTG
-146 PTLTVNENVN
+146 PLLTVSRGVK
-156 AQLNKNL
+156 AHLNKKL

-169 QVTAQPVVD
+169 QASTNPAEGVSAD
-178 VQTANVIQIT
+178 VIQISST
-188 SAQFELK
+188 QFELQ

-204 ITVTEVDGTLK
+204 VTVTDVDGTLK
-215 SRVIKIGLREE
+215 SRVIKIGLHEE
-226 DWELQSIQ
+226 DWELQWIQ

-241 QNDEFKTISDLAAYD
+241 QNDGFKTTSDLAVYD

-266 KPRWEMNDRSGSAD
+266 KPHWEMDDRSGRAD
-280 LLLVHQETKIVS
+280 LLLVHQESKVVS
-292 AQGNVSMELPADS
+292 AQGNVSMKLPADS

-316 TPQKSPEGAAGSL
+316 TQQNSPEGKAESL
-329 EVQARY
+329 EVKARY
-335 FVFQPAIEMRPGY
+335 FVFQPASEMRPGY

-355 RLALEGNSLEC
+355 RLAREGNSLEC

-377 GGRVKQATSIGV
+377 GGGVKQATAIGA
-389 KLLQGSD
+389 KLFQGSD
-396 QLTSQFAVYDFEN
+396 QITSQFAVYDFEN
-409 GVIQLNM
+409 GMIQLNM
-416 NPTWNLNGQT
+416 NPTWNLNGQA
-426 GRADRVELYP
+426 GRADRLELLP
-436 DQGRFRAIGN
+436 DQGRFRANGN
-446 VRMKL
+446 VSMKL

-466 TTKNEDTGSPLLVD
+466 AEKNEGTGSPLLVD
-480 CESFEYRR
+480 CETFEYRR
-488 AVAGVDSDSAMFQG
+488 AVAEGDPDSAEFQG

-511 FNVHAQSVTLSID
+511 FIVHAQSVALSID
-524 PVENELNSLVA
+524 PVENELNSLVS

-609 TPKGELRG
+609 TPEGELRG

-643 IRQMQQAPDNTNST
+643 IRQMQQSPDNANSP

>member
-1 MGHRKNFPSLSA
+1 
-13 AFTIVAVVLPKF
+13 VLPKF
-25 HRITLS
+25 QLITLS
-31 GLVFLAGVM
+31 GLVLLAGGA
-40 PLALGQAPAGT
+40 PLVLGQAPAGT
-51 TIENFRVSEKSVDG
+51 TIENFRVSEKSADG
-65 KRTTLLSGVQAV
+65 NQTTQLRGAQAV

-90 LISVTVE
+90 LISVNAE
-97 GKTNLVIQ
+97 GKTNLVFQ

-112 QDTKVISSPGRLS
+112 QDTKEITSPGQLS
-125 ISTSDGQMQIS
+125 LSTSDGQMQLS
-136 GVGFSGNLSG
+136 GVGFSGSLTG
-146 PTLTVNENVN
+146 PLLTVSRGVK
-156 AQLNKNL
+156 AHLNKKL

-169 QVTAQPVVD
+169 QASTNPAEGVPAD
-178 VQTANVIQIT
+178 VIQISST
-188 SAQFELK
+188 QFELQ

-204 ITVTEVDGTLK
+204 VTVTDVDGTLK
-215 SRVIKIGLREE
+215 SRVIKIGLHEE
-226 DWELQSIQ
+226 DWELQWIQ

-241 QNDEFKTISDLAAYD
+241 QNDGFKTTSDLAVYD

-266 KPRWEMNDRSGSAD
+266 KPHWEMDDRSGRAD
-280 LLLVHQETKIVS
+280 LLLVHQESKVVS
-292 AQGNVSMELPADS
+292 AQGNVSMKLPADS

-316 TPQKSPEGAAGSL
+316 TQQNSPEGKAESL
-329 EVQARY
+329 EVKARY
-335 FVFQPAIEMRPGY
+335 FVFQPASEMRPGY

-355 RLALEGNSLEC
+355 RLAREGNSLEC

-377 GGRVKQATSIGV
+377 GGGVKQATAIGA
-389 KLLQGSD
+389 KLFQGSD
-396 QLTSQFAVYDFEN
+396 QITSQFAVYDFEN
-409 GVIQLNM
+409 GMIQLNM
-416 NPTWNLNGQT
+416 NPTWNLNGQA
-426 GRADRVELYP
+426 GRADRLELLP
-436 DQGRFRAIGN
+436 DQGRFRANGN
-446 VRMKL
+446 VSMKL

-466 TTKNEDTGSPLLVD
+466 AEKNEGTGSPLLVD
-480 CESFEYRR
+480 CETFEYRR
-488 AVAGVDSDSAMFQG
+488 AVAEGDPDSAEFQG

-511 FNVHAQSVTLSID
+511 FIVHAQSVALSID

-609 TPKGELRG
+609 TPEGELRG

-643 IRQMQQAPDNTNST
+643 IRQMQQSPDNANSP

>member
-1 MGHRKNFPSLSA
+1 M
-13 AFTIVAVVLPKF
+13 LPKF
-25 HRITLS
+25 QLITLS
-31 GLVFLAGVM
+31 GLVLLAGGG
-40 PLALGQAPAGT
+40 PLVLGQAPAGT
-51 TIENFRVSEKSVDG
+51 TIENFRVSEKSADG
-65 KRTTLLSGVQAV
+65 NQTTQLRGAQAV

-90 LISVTVE
+90 LISVNAE
-97 GKTNLVIQ
+97 GKTNLVFQ

-112 QDTKVISSPGRLS
+112 QDTKEITSPGQLS
-125 ISTSDGQMQIS
+125 LSTSDGQMQLS
-136 GVGFSGNLSG
+136 GVGFSGSLTG
-146 PTLTVNENVN
+146 PLLTVSRGVK
-156 AQLNKNL
+156 AHLNKKL

-169 QVTAQPVVD
+169 QASTNPAEGVSAD
-178 VQTANVIQIT
+178 VIQISST
-188 SAQFELK
+188 QFELQ

-204 ITVTEVDGTLK
+204 VTVTDVDGTLK
-215 SRVIKIGLREE
+215 SRVIKIGLHEE
-226 DWELQSIQ
+226 DWELQWIQ

-241 QNDEFKTISDLAAYD
+241 QNDGFKTTSDLAVYD

-266 KPRWEMNDRSGSAD
+266 KPRWEMDDRSGRAD
-280 LLLVHQETKIVS
+280 LLLVHQESKVVS
-292 AQGNVSMELPADS
+292 AQGNVSMKLPADS

-316 TPQKSPEGAAGSL
+316 TQQNSPEGKAESL
-329 EVQARY
+329 EVKARY
-335 FVFQPAIEMRPGY
+335 FVFQPASEMRPGY

-355 RLALEGNSLEC
+355 RLAREGNSLEC

-377 GGRVKQATSIGV
+377 GGGVKQATAIGA
-389 KLLQGSD
+389 KLFQGSD
-396 QLTSQFAVYDFEN
+396 QITSQFAVYDFEN
-409 GVIQLNM
+409 GMIQLNM
-416 NPTWNLNGQT
+416 NPTWNLNGQA
-426 GRADRVELYP
+426 GRADRLELLP
-436 DQGRFRAIGN
+436 DQGRFRANGN
-446 VRMKL
+446 VSMKL

-466 TTKNEDTGSPLLVD
+466 AEKNEGTGSPLLVD
-480 CESFEYRR
+480 CETFEYRR
-488 AVAGVDSDSAMFQG
+488 AVAEGDPDSAEFQG

-511 FNVHAQSVTLSID
+511 FIVHAQSVALSID

-609 TPKGELRG
+609 TPEGELRG

-643 IRQMQQAPDNTNST
+643 IRQMQQSPDNTNSP

>member
-1 MGHRKNFPSLSA
+1 M
-13 AFTIVAVVLPKF
+13 LPKF
-25 HRITLS
+25 QLITLS
-31 GLVFLAGVM
+31 GLVLLAGGA
-40 PLALGQAPAGT
+40 PLVLGQAPAGT
-51 TIENFRVSEKSVDG
+51 TIENFRVSEKSADG
-65 KRTTLLSGVQAV
+65 NQTTQLRGAQAV

-90 LISVTVE
+90 LISVNAE
-97 GKTNLVIQ
+97 GKTNLVFQ

-112 QDTKVISSPGRLS
+112 QDTKEITSPGQLS
-125 ISTSDGQMQIS
+125 LSTSDGQMQLS
-136 GVGFSGNLSG
+136 GVGFSGSLTG
-146 PTLTVNENVN
+146 PLLTVSRGVK
-156 AQLNKNL
+156 AHLNKKL

-169 QVTAQPVVD
+169 QASTNPAEGVSAD
-178 VQTANVIQIT
+178 VIQISST
-188 SAQFELK
+188 QFELQ

-204 ITVTEVDGTLK
+204 VTVTDVDGTLK
-215 SRVIKIGLREE
+215 SRVIKIGLHEE
-226 DWELQSIQ
+226 DWELQWIQ

-241 QNDEFKTISDLAAYD
+241 QNDGFKTTSDLAVYD

-266 KPRWEMNDRSGSAD
+266 KPHWEMDDRSGRAD
-280 LLLVHQETKIVS
+280 LLLVHQESKVVS
-292 AQGNVSMELPADS
+292 AQGNVSMKLPADS

-316 TPQKSPEGAAGSL
+316 TQQNSPEGKAESL
-329 EVQARY
+329 EVKARY
-335 FVFQPAIEMRPGY
+335 FVFQPASEMRPGY

-355 RLALEGNSLEC
+355 RLAREDNSLEC

-377 GGRVKQATSIGV
+377 GGGVKQATAIGA
-389 KLLQGSD
+389 KLFQGSD
-396 QLTSQFAVYDFEN
+396 QITSQFAVYDFEN
-409 GVIQLNM
+409 GMIQLNM
-416 NPTWNLNGQT
+416 NPTWNLNGQA
-426 GRADRVELYP
+426 GRADRLELLP
-436 DQGRFRAIGN
+436 DQGRFRANGN
-446 VRMKL
+446 VSMKL

-466 TTKNEDTGSPLLVD
+466 AEKNEGTGSPLLVD
-480 CESFEYRR
+480 CETFEYRR
-488 AVAGVDSDSAMFQG
+488 AVAEGDPDSAEFQG

-511 FNVHAQSVTLSID
+511 FIVHAQSVALSID

-609 TPKGELRG
+609 TPEGELRG

-643 IRQMQQAPDNTNST
+643 IRQMQQSPDNANSP

>member
-1 MGHRKNFPSLSA
+1 M
-13 AFTIVAVVLPKF
+13 LPKF
-25 HRITLS
+25 QLITLS
-31 GLVFLAGVM
+31 GLVLLAGGV
-40 PLALGQAPAGT
+40 PLVLGQAPAGT
-51 TIENFRVSEKSVDG
+51 TIENFRVSEKSADG
-65 KRTTLLSGVQAV
+65 NQTTQLRGAQAV

-90 LISVTVE
+90 LISVNAE
-97 GKTNLVIQ
+97 GKTNLVFQ

-112 QDTKVISSPGRLS
+112 QDTKEITSPGQLS
-125 ISTSDGQMQIS
+125 LSTSDGQMQLS
-136 GVGFSGNLSG
+136 GVGFSGSLTG
-146 PTLTVNENVN
+146 PLLTVSRGVK
-156 AQLNKNL
+156 AHLNKKL

-169 QVTAQPVVD
+169 QASTNPAEGVPAD
-178 VQTANVIQIT
+178 VIQISST
-188 SAQFELK
+188 QFELQ

-204 ITVTEVDGTLK
+204 VTVTDVDGTLK
-215 SRVIKIGLREE
+215 SRVIKIGLHEE
-226 DWELQSIQ
+226 DWEIQWIQ

-241 QNDEFKTISDLAAYD
+241 QNDGFKTTSDLAVYD

-266 KPRWEMNDRSGSAD
+266 KPYWEMDDRSGRAD
-280 LLLVHQETKIVS
+280 LLLVHQESKVVS
-292 AQGNVSMELPADS
+292 AQGNVSMKLPADS

-316 TPQKSPEGAAGSL
+316 TQQNSPEGKAESL
-329 EVQARY
+329 EVKARY
-335 FVFQPAIEMRPGY
+335 FVFQPASEMRPGY

-355 RLALEGNSLEC
+355 RLAREGNSLEC

-377 GGRVKQATSIGV
+377 GGGVKQATAIGA
-389 KLLQGSD
+389 KLFQGSD
-396 QLTSQFAVYDFEN
+396 QITSQFAVYDFEN
-409 GVIQLNM
+409 GMIQLNM
-416 NPTWNLNGQT
+416 NPTWNLNGQA
-426 GRADRVELYP
+426 GRADRVELLP
-436 DQGRFRAIGN
+436 DQGRFRANGN
-446 VRMKL
+446 VSMKL

-466 TTKNEDTGSPLLVD
+466 AEKNEGTGSPLLVD
-480 CESFEYRR
+480 CETFEYRR
-488 AVAGVDSDSAMFQG
+488 AVAEGDPDSAEFQG

-511 FNVHAQSVTLSID
+511 FNVHAQSVALSID
-524 PVENELNSLVA
+524 PVENELNYLVA

-609 TPKGELRG
+609 TPEGELRG

-643 IRQMQQAPDNTNST
+643 IRQMQQSPDNTNSP

>member
-1 MGHRKNFPSLSA
+1 M
-13 AFTIVAVVLPKF
+13 LPKF
-25 HRITLS
+25 QLITLS
-31 GLVFLAGVM
+31 GLVLLAGGV
-40 PLALGQAPAGT
+40 PLVLGQAPAGT
-51 TIENFRVSEKSVDG
+51 TIENFRVSEKSADG
-65 KRTTLLSGVQAV
+65 NQTTQLRGAQAV

-90 LISVTVE
+90 LISVNAE
-97 GKTNLVIQ
+97 GKTNLVFQ

-112 QDTKVISSPGRLS
+112 QDTKEITSPGQLS
-125 ISTSDGQMQIS
+125 LSTSDGQMQLS
-136 GVGFSGNLSG
+136 GVGFSGSLTG
-146 PTLTVNENVN
+146 PLLTVSRGVK
-156 AQLNKNL
+156 AHLNKKL

-169 QVTAQPVVD
+169 QASTNPAEGVPAD
-178 VQTANVIQIT
+178 VIQISST
-188 SAQFELK
+188 QFELQ

-204 ITVTEVDGTLK
+204 VTVTDVDGTLK
-215 SRVIKIGLREE
+215 SRVIKIGLHEE
-226 DWELQSIQ
+226 DWELQWIQ

-241 QNDEFKTISDLAAYD
+241 QNDGFKTTSDLAVYD

-266 KPRWEMNDRSGSAD
+266 KPHWEMDDRSGRAD
-280 LLLVHQETKIVS
+280 LLLVHQESKVVS
-292 AQGNVSMELPADS
+292 AQGNVSMKLPADS

-316 TPQKSPEGAAGSL
+316 TQQNSPEGKAESL
-329 EVQARY
+329 EVKARY
-335 FVFQPAIEMRPGY
+335 FVFQPASEMRPGY

-355 RLALEGNSLEC
+355 RLAREGNSLEC
-366 QYLNIELGGKD
+366 QYLNIELGGK
-377 GGRVKQATSIGV
+377 GGGGVKQATAIGA
-389 KLLQGSD
+389 KLFQGSD
-396 QLTSQFAVYDFEN
+396 QITSQFAVYDFEN
-409 GVIQLNM
+409 GMIQLNM
-416 NPTWNLNGQT
+416 NPTWNLNGQA
-426 GRADRVELYP
+426 GRADRVELLP
-436 DQGRFRAIGN
+436 DQGRFRANGN
-446 VRMKL
+446 VSMKL

-466 TTKNEDTGSPLLVD
+466 AEKNEGTGSPLLVD
-480 CESFEYRR
+480 CETFEYRR
-488 AVAGVDSDSAMFQG
+488 AVAEGDPDSAEFQG

-511 FNVHAQSVTLSID
+511 FIVHAQSVALSID

-609 TPKGELRG
+609 TPEGELRG

-643 IRQMQQAPDNTNST
+643 IRQMQQSPDNTNSP

>member
-1 MGHRKNFPSLSA
+1 M
-13 AFTIVAVVLPKF
+13 LPKF
-25 HRITLS
+25 QLITLS
-31 GLVFLAGVM
+31 GLVLLAGGV
-40 PLALGQAPAGT
+40 PLVLGQAPAGT
-51 TIENFRVSEKSVDG
+51 TIENFRVSEKSADG
-65 KRTTLLSGVQAV
+65 NQTTQLRGAQAV

-90 LISVTVE
+90 LISVNAE
-97 GKTNLVIQ
+97 GKTNLVFQ

-112 QDTKVISSPGRLS
+112 QDTKEITSPGQLS
-125 ISTSDGQMQIS
+125 LSTSDGQMQLS
-136 GVGFSGNLSG
+136 GVGFSGSLTG
-146 PTLTVNENVN
+146 PLLTVSRGVK
-156 AQLNKNL
+156 AHLNKKL

-169 QVTAQPVVD
+169 QASTNPAEGVPAD
-178 VQTANVIQIT
+178 VIQISST
-188 SAQFELK
+188 QFELQ

-204 ITVTEVDGTLK
+204 VTVTDVDGTLK
-215 SRVIKIGLREE
+215 SRVIKIGLHEE
-226 DWELQSIQ
+226 DWEIQWIQ

-241 QNDEFKTISDLAAYD
+241 QNDGFKTTSDLAVYD

-266 KPRWEMNDRSGSAD
+266 KPYWEMDDRSGRAD
-280 LLLVHQETKIVS
+280 LLLVHQESKVVS
-292 AQGNVSMELPADS
+292 AQGNVSMKLPADS

-316 TPQKSPEGAAGSL
+316 TQQNSPEGKAESL
-329 EVQARY
+329 EVKARY
-335 FVFQPAIEMRPGY
+335 FVFQPASEMRPGY

-355 RLALEGNSLEC
+355 RLAREGNSLEC

-377 GGRVKQATSIGV
+377 GGGVKQATAIGS
-389 KLLQGSD
+389 KLFQGSD
-396 QLTSQFAVYDFEN
+396 QITSQFAVYDFEN
-409 GVIQLNM
+409 GMIQLNM
-416 NPTWNLNGQT
+416 NPTWNLNGQA
-426 GRADRVELYP
+426 GRADRLELLP
-436 DQGRFRAIGN
+436 DQGRFRANGN
-446 VRMKL
+446 VSMKL

-466 TTKNEDTGSPLLVD
+466 AEKNEGTGSPLLVD
-480 CESFEYRR
+480 CETFEYRR
-488 AVAGVDSDSAMFQG
+488 AVAEGDPDSAEFQG

-511 FNVHAQSVTLSID
+511 FIVHAQSVALSID

-609 TPKGELRG
+609 TPEGELRG

-643 IRQMQQAPDNTNST
+643 IRQMQQSPDNTNSP

>member
-1 MGHRKNFPSLSA
+1 M
-13 AFTIVAVVLPKF
+13 
-25 HRITLS
+25 
-31 GLVFLAGVM
+31 
-40 PLALGQAPAGT
+40 LGQAPAGT
-51 TIENFRVSEKSVDG
+51 TIENFRVSEKSADG
-65 KRTTLLSGVQAV
+65 NQTTQLRGAQAV

-90 LISVTVE
+90 LISVNAE
-97 GKTNLVIQ
+97 GKTNLVFQ

-112 QDTKVISSPGRLS
+112 QDTKEITSPGQLS
-125 ISTSDGQMQIS
+125 LSTSDGQMQLS
-136 GVGFSGNLSG
+136 GVGFSGSLTG
-146 PTLTVNENVN
+146 PLLTVSRGVK
-156 AQLNKNL
+156 AHLNKKL

-169 QVTAQPVVD
+169 QASTNPAEGVSAD
-178 VQTANVIQIT
+178 VIQISST
-188 SAQFELK
+188 QFELQ

-204 ITVTEVDGTLK
+204 VTVTDVDGTLK
-215 SRVIKIGLREE
+215 SRVIKIGLHEE
-226 DWELQSIQ
+226 DWELQWIQ

-241 QNDEFKTISDLAAYD
+241 QNDGFKTTSDLAVYD

-266 KPRWEMNDRSGSAD
+266 KPHWEMDDRSGRAD
-280 LLLVHQETKIVS
+280 LLLVHQESKVVS
-292 AQGNVSMELPADS
+292 AQGNVSMKLPADS

-316 TPQKSPEGAAGSL
+316 TQQNSPEGKAESL
-329 EVQARY
+329 EVKARY
-335 FVFQPAIEMRPGY
+335 FVFQPASEMRPGY

-355 RLALEGNSLEC
+355 RLAREDNSLEC

-377 GGRVKQATSIGV
+377 GGGVKQATAIGA
-389 KLLQGSD
+389 KLFQGSD
-396 QLTSQFAVYDFEN
+396 QITSQFAVYDFEN
-409 GVIQLNM
+409 GMIQLNM
-416 NPTWNLNGQT
+416 NPTWNLNGQA
-426 GRADRVELYP
+426 GRADRLELLP
-436 DQGRFRAIGN
+436 DQGRFRANGN
-446 VRMKL
+446 VSMKL

-466 TTKNEDTGSPLLVD
+466 AEKNEGTGSPLLVD
-480 CESFEYRR
+480 CETFEYRR
-488 AVAGVDSDSAMFQG
+488 AVAEGDPDSAEFQG

-511 FNVHAQSVTLSID
+511 FIVHAQSVALSID

-609 TPKGELRG
+609 TPEGELRG

-643 IRQMQQAPDNTNST
+643 IRQMQQSPDNANSP

>member
-1 MGHRKNFPSLSA
+1 M
-13 AFTIVAVVLPKF
+13 LPKF
-25 HRITLS
+25 QLITLS
-31 GLVFLAGVM
+31 GLVLLAGGV
-40 PLALGQAPAGT
+40 PLVLGQAPAGT
-51 TIENFRVSEKSVDG
+51 TIENFRVSEKSADG
-65 KRTTLLSGVQAV
+65 NQTTQLRGAQAV

-90 LISVTVE
+90 LISVNAE
-97 GKTNLVIQ
+97 GKTNLVFQ

-112 QDTKVISSPGRLS
+112 QDTKEITSPGQLS
-125 ISTSDGQMQIS
+125 LSTSDGQMQLS
-136 GVGFSGNLSG
+136 GVGFSGSLTG
-146 PTLTVNENVN
+146 PLLTVSRGVK
-156 AQLNKNL
+156 AHLNKKL
-163 RGVPLG
+163 RGIPLG
-169 QVTAQPVVD
+169 QASTNPAEGVPAD
-178 VQTANVIQIT
+178 VIQISST
-188 SAQFELK
+188 QFELQ

-204 ITVTEVDGTLK
+204 VTVTDVDGTLK
-215 SRVIKIGLREE
+215 SRVIKIGLHEE
-226 DWELQSIQ
+226 DWELQWIQ

-241 QNDEFKTISDLAAYD
+241 QNDGFKTTSDLAVYD

-266 KPRWEMNDRSGSAD
+266 KPHWEMDDRSGRAD
-280 LLLVHQETKIVS
+280 LLLVHQESKVVS
-292 AQGNVSMELPADS
+292 AKGNVSMKLPADS

-316 TPQKSPEGAAGSL
+316 TQQNSPEGKAESL
-329 EVQARY
+329 EVKARY
-335 FVFQPAIEMRPGY
+335 FVFQPASEMRTGY

-355 RLALEGNSLEC
+355 RLARESNSLEC

-377 GGRVKQATSIGV
+377 GGGVKQATAIGS
-389 KLLQGSD
+389 KLFQGSD
-396 QLTSQFAVYDFEN
+396 QITSQFAVYDFEN
-409 GVIQLNM
+409 GMIQLNM
-416 NPTWNLNGQT
+416 NPTWNLNGQA
-426 GRADRVELYP
+426 GRADRVELLP
-436 DQGRFRAIGN
+436 DQGRFRANGN
-446 VRMKL
+446 VNMKL

-466 TTKNEDTGSPLLVD
+466 AEKNEGTGSPLLVD
-480 CESFEYRR
+480 CETFEYRR
-488 AVAGVDSDSAMFQG
+488 AVAEGDPDSAEFQG

-511 FNVHAQSVTLSID
+511 FNVHAQSVALSID

-609 TPKGELRG
+609 TPEGELRG

-643 IRQMQQAPDNTNST
+643 IRQMQQSPDNTNSP

>member
-1 MGHRKNFPSLSA
+1 M
-13 AFTIVAVVLPKF
+13 LPKF
-25 HRITLS
+25 QLITLS
-31 GLVFLAGVM
+31 GLVLLAGGA
-40 PLALGQAPAGT
+40 PLVLGQAPAGT
-51 TIENFRVSEKSVDG
+51 TIENFRVSEKSADG
-65 KRTTLLSGVQAV
+65 NQTTQLRGAQAV

-90 LISVTVE
+90 LISVNAE
-97 GKTNLVIQ
+97 GKTNLVFQ

-112 QDTKVISSPGRLS
+112 QDTKEITSPGQLS
-125 ISTSDGQMQIS
+125 LSTSDGQMQLS
-136 GVGFSGNLSG
+136 GVGFSGSLTG
-146 PTLTVNENVN
+146 PLLTVSRGVK
-156 AQLNKNL
+156 AHLNKKL

-169 QVTAQPVVD
+169 QASTNPAEGVPAD
-178 VQTANVIQIT
+178 VIQISST
-188 SAQFELK
+188 QFELQ

-204 ITVTEVDGTLK
+204 VTVTDVDGTLK
-215 SRVIKIGLREE
+215 SRVIKIGLHEE
-226 DWELQSIQ
+226 DWELQWIQ

-241 QNDEFKTISDLAAYD
+241 QNDGFKTTSDLAVYD

-266 KPRWEMNDRSGSAD
+266 KPHWEMDDRSGRAD
-280 LLLVHQETKIVS
+280 LLLVHQESKVVS
-292 AQGNVSMELPADS
+292 AQGNVSMKLPADS

-316 TPQKSPEGAAGSL
+316 TQQNSPEGKAESL
-329 EVQARY
+329 EVKARY
-335 FVFQPAIEMRPGY
+335 FVFQPASEMRPGY

-355 RLALEGNSLEC
+355 RLAREGNSLEC

-377 GGRVKQATSIGV
+377 GGGVKQATAIGA
-389 KLLQGSD
+389 KLFQGSD
-396 QLTSQFAVYDFEN
+396 QITSQFAVYDFEN
-409 GVIQLNM
+409 GMIQLNM
-416 NPTWNLNGQT
+416 NPTWNLNGQA
-426 GRADRVELYP
+426 GRADRLELLP
-436 DQGRFRAIGN
+436 DQGRFRANGN
-446 VRMKL
+446 VSMKL

-466 TTKNEDTGSPLLVD
+466 AEKNEGTGSPLLVD
-480 CESFEYRR
+480 CETFEYRR
-488 AVAGVDSDSAMFQG
+488 AVAEGDPDSAEFQG

-511 FNVHAQSVTLSID
+511 FIVHAQSVALSID

-609 TPKGELRG
+609 TPEGELRG

-643 IRQMQQAPDNTNST
+643 IRQMQQSPDNANSP

>member
-1 MGHRKNFPSLSA
+1 M
-13 AFTIVAVVLPKF
+13 LPKF
-25 HRITLS
+25 QLITLS
-31 GLVFLAGVM
+31 GLVLLAGGV
-40 PLALGQAPAGT
+40 PLVLGQAPAGT
-51 TIENFRVSEKSVDG
+51 TIENFRVSEKSADG
-65 KRTTLLSGVQAV
+65 NQTTQLRGAQAV

-90 LISVTVE
+90 LISVNAE
-97 GKTNLVIQ
+97 GKTNLVFQ

-112 QDTKVISSPGRLS
+112 QDTKEITSPGQLS
-125 ISTSDGQMQIS
+125 LSTSDGQMQLS
-136 GVGFSGNLSG
+136 GVGFSGSLTG
-146 PTLTVNENVN
+146 PLLTVSRGVK
-156 AQLNKNL
+156 AHLNKKL

-169 QVTAQPVVD
+169 QASTNPAEGVPAD
-178 VQTANVIQIT
+178 VIQISST
-188 SAQFELK
+188 QFELQ

-204 ITVTEVDGTLK
+204 VTVTDVDGTLK
-215 SRVIKIGLREE
+215 SRVIKIGLHEE
-226 DWELQSIQ
+226 DWELQWIQ

-241 QNDEFKTISDLAAYD
+241 QNDGFKTTSDLAVYD

-266 KPRWEMNDRSGSAD
+266 KPYWEMDDRSGRAD
-280 LLLVHQETKIVS
+280 LLLVHQESKVVS
-292 AQGNVSMELPADS
+292 AQGNVSMKLPADS
-305 GVESGLFQFSP
+305 VVESGLFQFSP
-316 TPQKSPEGAAGSL
+316 TQQNSPEGKAESL
-329 EVQARY
+329 EVKARY
-335 FVFQPAIEMRPGY
+335 FVFQPASEMRPGY

-355 RLALEGNSLEC
+355 RLAREGNSLEC

-377 GGRVKQATSIGV
+377 GGGVKQATAIGS
-389 KLLQGSD
+389 KLFQGSD
-396 QLTSQFAVYDFEN
+396 QITSQFAVYDFEN
-409 GVIQLNM
+409 GMIQLNM
-416 NPTWNLNGQT
+416 NPTWNLNGQA
-426 GRADRVELYP
+426 GRADRVELLP
-436 DQGRFRAIGN
+436 DQGRFRANGN
-446 VRMKL
+446 VSMKL

-466 TTKNEDTGSPLLVD
+466 AEKNEGTGSPLLVD
-480 CESFEYRR
+480 CETFEYRR
-488 AVAGVDSDSAMFQG
+488 AVAEGDPDSAEFQG

-511 FNVHAQSVTLSID
+511 FIVHAQSVALSID

-609 TPKGELRG
+609 TPEGELRG

-643 IRQMQQAPDNTNST
+643 IRQMQQSPDNTNSP

>member
-1 MGHRKNFPSLSA
+1 M
-13 AFTIVAVVLPKF
+13 
-25 HRITLS
+25 
-31 GLVFLAGVM
+31 
-40 PLALGQAPAGT
+40 LGQAPAGT
-51 TIENFRVSEKSVDG
+51 TIENFRVSEKSADG
-65 KRTTLLSGVQAV
+65 NQTTQLRGAQAV

-90 LISVTVE
+90 LISVNAE
-97 GKTNLVIQ
+97 GKTNLVFQ

-112 QDTKVISSPGRLS
+112 QDTKEITSPGQLS
-125 ISTSDGQMQIS
+125 LSTSDGQMQLS
-136 GVGFSGNLSG
+136 GVGFSGSLTG
-146 PTLTVNENVN
+146 PLLTVSRGVK
-156 AQLNKNL
+156 AHLNKKL

-169 QVTAQPVVD
+169 QASTNPAEGVPAD
-178 VQTANVIQIT
+178 VIQISST
-188 SAQFELK
+188 QFELQ

-204 ITVTEVDGTLK
+204 VTVTDVDGTLK
-215 SRVIKIGLREE
+215 SRVIKIGLHEE
-226 DWELQSIQ
+226 DWELQWIQ

-241 QNDEFKTISDLAAYD
+241 QNDGFKTTSDLAVYD

-266 KPRWEMNDRSGSAD
+266 KPHWEMDDRSGRAD
-280 LLLVHQETKIVS
+280 LLLVHQESKVVS
-292 AQGNVSMELPADS
+292 AQGNVSMKLPADS

-316 TPQKSPEGAAGSL
+316 TQQNSPEGKAESL
-329 EVQARY
+329 EVKARY
-335 FVFQPAIEMRPGY
+335 FVFQPASEMRPGY

-355 RLALEGNSLEC
+355 RLAREGNSLEC

-377 GGRVKQATSIGV
+377 GGGVKQATAIGA
-389 KLLQGSD
+389 KLFQGSD
-396 QLTSQFAVYDFEN
+396 QITSQFAVYDFEN
-409 GVIQLNM
+409 GMIQLNM
-416 NPTWNLNGQT
+416 NPTWNLNGQA
-426 GRADRVELYP
+426 GRADRLELLP
-436 DQGRFRAIGN
+436 DQGRFRANGN
-446 VRMKL
+446 VSMKL

-466 TTKNEDTGSPLLVD
+466 AEKNEGTGSPLLVD
-480 CESFEYRR
+480 CETFEYRR
-488 AVAGVDSDSAMFQG
+488 AVAEGDPDSAEFQG

-511 FNVHAQSVTLSID
+511 FIVHAQSVALSID
-524 PVENELNSLVA
+524 PVENELNSLVS

-609 TPKGELRG
+609 TPEGELRG

-643 IRQMQQAPDNTNST
+643 IRQMQQSPDNANSP

>member
-1 MGHRKNFPSLSA
+1 M
-13 AFTIVAVVLPKF
+13 
-25 HRITLS
+25 
-31 GLVFLAGVM
+31 
-40 PLALGQAPAGT
+40 LGQAPAGT
-51 TIENFRVSEKSVDG
+51 TIENFRVSEKSADG
-65 KRTTLLSGVQAV
+65 NQTTQLRGAQAV

-90 LISVTVE
+90 LISVNAE
-97 GKTNLVIQ
+97 GKTNLVFQ

-112 QDTKVISSPGRLS
+112 QDTKEITSPGQLS
-125 ISTSDGQMQIS
+125 LSTSDGQMQLS
-136 GVGFSGNLSG
+136 GVGFSGSLTG
-146 PTLTVNENVN
+146 PLLTVSRGVK
-156 AQLNKNL
+156 AHLNKKL

-169 QVTAQPVVD
+169 QASTNPAEGVPAD
-178 VQTANVIQIT
+178 VIQISST
-188 SAQFELK
+188 QFELQ

-204 ITVTEVDGTLK
+204 VTVTDVDGTLK
-215 SRVIKIGLREE
+215 SRVIKIGLHEE
-226 DWELQSIQ
+226 DWELQWIQ

-241 QNDEFKTISDLAAYD
+241 QNDGFKTTSDLAVYD

-266 KPRWEMNDRSGSAD
+266 KPHWEMDDRSGRAD
-280 LLLVHQETKIVS
+280 LLLVHQESKVVS
-292 AQGNVSMELPADS
+292 AQGNVSMKLPADS

-316 TPQKSPEGAAGSL
+316 TQQNSPEDKAESL
-329 EVQARY
+329 EVKARY
-335 FVFQPAIEMRPGY
+335 FVFQPASEMRPGY

-355 RLALEGNSLEC
+355 RLAREGNSLEC

-377 GGRVKQATSIGV
+377 GGGVKQATAIGA
-389 KLLQGSD
+389 KLFQGSD
-396 QLTSQFAVYDFEN
+396 QITSQFAVYDFEN
-409 GVIQLNM
+409 GMIQLNM
-416 NPTWNLNGQT
+416 NPTWNLNGQA
-426 GRADRVELYP
+426 GRADRLELLT
-436 DQGRFRAIGN
+436 DQGRFRANGN
-446 VRMKL
+446 VSMKL

-466 TTKNEDTGSPLLVD
+466 AEKNEGTGSPLLVD
-480 CESFEYRR
+480 CETFEYRR
-488 AVAGVDSDSAMFQG
+488 AVAEGDPDSAEFQG

-511 FNVHAQSVTLSID
+511 FIVHAQSVALSID

-609 TPKGELRG
+609 TPEGELRG

-643 IRQMQQAPDNTNST
+643 IRQMQQSPDNANSP

>member
-1 MGHRKNFPSLSA
+1 M
-13 AFTIVAVVLPKF
+13 
-25 HRITLS
+25 
-31 GLVFLAGVM
+31 
-40 PLALGQAPAGT
+40 LGQAPAGT
-51 TIENFRVSEKSVDG
+51 TIENFRVSEKSADG
-65 KRTTLLSGVQAV
+65 NQTTQLRGAQAV

-90 LISVTVE
+90 LISVNAE
-97 GKTNLVIQ
+97 GKTNLVFQ

-112 QDTKVISSPGRLS
+112 QDTKEITSPGQLS
-125 ISTSDGQMQIS
+125 LSTSDGQMQLS
-136 GVGFSGNLSG
+136 GVGFSGSLTG
-146 PTLTVNENVN
+146 PLLTVSRGVK
-156 AQLNKNL
+156 AHLNKKL

-169 QVTAQPVVD
+169 QASTNLAEGVPAD
-178 VQTANVIQIT
+178 VIQISST
-188 SAQFELK
+188 QFELQ

-204 ITVTEVDGTLK
+204 VTVTDVDGTLK
-215 SRVIKIGLREE
+215 SRVIKIGLHEE
-226 DWELQSIQ
+226 DWELQWIQ

-241 QNDEFKTISDLAAYD
+241 QNDGFKTTSDLAVYD

-266 KPRWEMNDRSGSAD
+266 KPHWEMDDRSGRAD
-280 LLLVHQETKIVS
+280 LLLVHQESKVVS
-292 AQGNVSMELPADS
+292 AQGNVSMKLPADS

-316 TPQKSPEGAAGSL
+316 TQQNSPEGKAESL
-329 EVQARY
+329 EVKARY
-335 FVFQPAIEMRPGY
+335 FVFQPASEMRPGY

-355 RLALEGNSLEC
+355 RLAREGNSLEC

-377 GGRVKQATSIGV
+377 GGGVKQATAIGA
-389 KLLQGSD
+389 KLFQGSD
-396 QLTSQFAVYDFEN
+396 QITSQFAVYDFEN
-409 GVIQLNM
+409 GMIQLNM
-416 NPTWNLNGQT
+416 NPTWNLNGQA
-426 GRADRVELYP
+426 GRADRLELLP
-436 DQGRFRAIGN
+436 DQGRFRANGN
-446 VRMKL
+446 VSMKL

-466 TTKNEDTGSPLLVD
+466 AEKNEGTGSPLLVD
-480 CESFEYRR
+480 CETFEYRR
-488 AVAGVDSDSAMFQG
+488 AVAEGDPDSAEFQG

-511 FNVHAQSVTLSID
+511 FIVHAQSVALSID

-609 TPKGELRG
+609 TPEGELRG

-643 IRQMQQAPDNTNST
+643 IRQMQQSPDNANSP

>member
-1 MGHRKNFPSLSA
+1 M
-13 AFTIVAVVLPKF
+13 LPKF
-25 HRITLS
+25 QLITLS
-31 GLVFLAGVM
+31 GLVLLAGGA
-40 PLALGQAPAGT
+40 PLVLGQAPAGT
-51 TIENFRVSEKSVDG
+51 TIENFRVSEKSADG
-65 KRTTLLSGVQAV
+65 NQTTQLRGAQAV

-90 LISVTVE
+90 LISVNAE
-97 GKTNLVIQ
+97 GKTNLVFQ

-112 QDTKVISSPGRLS
+112 QDTKEITSPGQLS
-125 ISTSDGQMQIS
+125 LSTSDGQMQLS
-136 GVGFSGNLSG
+136 GVGFSGSLTG
-146 PTLTVNENVN
+146 PLLTVSRGVK
-156 AQLNKNL
+156 AHLNKKL

-169 QVTAQPVVD
+169 QASTNPAEGVSAD
-178 VQTANVIQIT
+178 VIQISST
-188 SAQFELK
+188 QFELQ

-204 ITVTEVDGTLK
+204 VTVTDVDGTLK
-215 SRVIKIGLREE
+215 SRVIKIGLHEE
-226 DWELQSIQ
+226 DWELQWIQ

-241 QNDEFKTISDLAAYD
+241 QNDGFKTTSDLAVYD

-266 KPRWEMNDRSGSAD
+266 KPHWEMDDRSGRAD
-280 LLLVHQETKIVS
+280 LLLVHQESKVVS
-292 AQGNVSMELPADS
+292 AQGNVSMKLPADS

-316 TPQKSPEGAAGSL
+316 TQQNSPEGKAESL
-329 EVQARY
+329 EVKARY
-335 FVFQPAIEMRPGY
+335 FVFQPASEMRPGY

-355 RLALEGNSLEC
+355 RLAREGNSLEC

-377 GGRVKQATSIGV
+377 GGGVKQATAIGAN
-389 KLLQGSD
+389 LFQGSD
-396 QLTSQFAVYDFEN
+396 QITSQFAVYDFEN
-409 GVIQLNM
+409 GMIQLNM
-416 NPTWNLNGQT
+416 NPTWNLNGQA
-426 GRADRVELYP
+426 GRADRLELLP
-436 DQGRFRAIGN
+436 DQGRFRANGN
-446 VRMKL
+446 VSMKL

-466 TTKNEDTGSPLLVD
+466 AEKNEGTGSPLLVD
-480 CESFEYRR
+480 CETFEYRR
-488 AVAGVDSDSAMFQG
+488 AVAEGDPDSAEFQG

-511 FNVHAQSVTLSID
+511 FIVHAQSVALSID

-609 TPKGELRG
+609 TPEGELRG

-643 IRQMQQAPDNTNST
+643 IRQMQQSPDNTNSP

>member
-1 MGHRKNFPSLSA
+1 M
-13 AFTIVAVVLPKF
+13 LPKF
-25 HRITLS
+25 QLITLS
-31 GLVFLAGVM
+31 GLVLLAGGV
-40 PLALGQAPAGT
+40 PLVLGQAPAGT
-51 TIENFRVSEKSVDG
+51 TIENFRVSEKSADG
-65 KRTTLLSGVQAV
+65 NQTTQLRGAQAV

-90 LISVTVE
+90 LISVNAE
-97 GKTNLVIQ
+97 GKTNLVFQ

-112 QDTKVISSPGRLS
+112 QDTKEITSHGQLS
-125 ISTSDGQMQIS
+125 LSTSDGQMQLS
-136 GVGFSGNLSG
+136 GVGFSGSLTG
-146 PTLTVNENVN
+146 PLLTVSRGVK
-156 AQLNKNL
+156 AHLNKKL
-163 RGVPLG
+163 RGIPLG
-169 QVTAQPVVD
+169 QASTNPAEGVPAD
-178 VQTANVIQIT
+178 VIQISST
-188 SAQFELK
+188 QFELQ

-204 ITVTEVDGTLK
+204 VTVTDVDGTLK
-215 SRVIKIGLREE
+215 SRVIKIGLHEE
-226 DWELQSIQ
+226 DWELQWIQ

-241 QNDEFKTISDLAAYD
+241 QNDGFKTTSDLAVYD

-266 KPRWEMNDRSGSAD
+266 KPHWKMDDRSGRAD
-280 LLLVHQETKIVS
+280 LLLVHQESKVVS
-292 AQGNVSMELPADS
+292 AQGNVSMKLPADS
-305 GVESGLFQFSP
+305 GLESGLFQFSP
-316 TPQKSPEGAAGSL
+316 TQQNSPEGKAESL
-329 EVQARY
+329 EVKARY
-335 FVFQPAIEMRPGY
+335 FVFQPASEMRPGY

-355 RLALEGNSLEC
+355 RLAREGNSLEC
-366 QYLNIELGGKD
+366 QYLNIELGGKG
-377 GGRVKQATSIGV
+377 GGRVKQATAIGA
-389 KLLQGSD
+389 KLFQGSD
-396 QLTSQFAVYDFEN
+396 RITSQFAVYDFEN
-409 GVIQLNM
+409 GMIQLNM
-416 NPTWNLNGQT
+416 NPTWNLNGQA
-426 GRADRVELYP
+426 GRADRVELLP
-436 DQGRFRAIGN
+436 DQGRFRANGN
-446 VRMKL
+446 VSMKL

-466 TTKNEDTGSPLLVD
+466 AEKNEGTGSPLLVD
-480 CESFEYRR
+480 CETFEYRR
-488 AVAGVDSDSAMFQG
+488 AVAEGDPDSAEFQG

-511 FNVHAQSVTLSID
+511 FIVHAQSVALSID

-609 TPKGELRG
+609 TPEGELRG

-643 IRQMQQAPDNTNST
+643 IRQMQQSPDNTNSP

>member
-1 MGHRKNFPSLSA
+1 
-13 AFTIVAVVLPKF
+13 VLPKF
-25 HRITLS
+25 QLITLS
-31 GLVFLAGVM
+31 GLVLLAGGV
-40 PLALGQAPAGT
+40 PLVLGQAPAGT
-51 TIENFRVSEKSVDG
+51 TIENFRVSEKSADG
-65 KRTTLLSGVQAV
+65 NQTTQLRGAQAV

-90 LISVTVE
+90 LISVNAE
-97 GKTNLVIQ
+97 GKTNLVFQ

-112 QDTKVISSPGRLS
+112 QDTKEITSPGQLS
-125 ISTSDGQMQIS
+125 LSTSDGQMQLS
-136 GVGFSGNLSG
+136 GVGFSGSLTG
-146 PTLTVNENVN
+146 PLLTVSRGVK
-156 AQLNKNL
+156 AHLNKKL

-169 QVTAQPVVD
+169 QASTNPAEGVPAD
-178 VQTANVIQIT
+178 VIQISST
-188 SAQFELK
+188 QFELQ

-204 ITVTEVDGTLK
+204 VTVTDVDGTLK
-215 SRVIKIGLREE
+215 SRVIKIGLHEE
-226 DWELQSIQ
+226 DWELQWIQ

-241 QNDEFKTISDLAAYD
+241 QNDGFKTTSDLAVYD

-266 KPRWEMNDRSGSAD
+266 KPHWEMDDRSGRAD
-280 LLLVHQETKIVS
+280 LLLVHQESKVVS
-292 AQGNVSMELPADS
+292 AQGNVSMKLPADS

-316 TPQKSPEGAAGSL
+316 TQQNSPEGKAESL
-329 EVQARY
+329 EVKARY
-335 FVFQPAIEMRPGY
+335 FVFQPASEMRPGY

-355 RLALEGNSLEC
+355 RLAREGNSLEC

-377 GGRVKQATSIGV
+377 GGGVKQATAIGA
-389 KLLQGSD
+389 KLFQGSD
-396 QLTSQFAVYDFEN
+396 QITSQFAVYDFEN
-409 GVIQLNM
+409 GMIQLNM
-416 NPTWNLNGQT
+416 NPTWNLNGQA
-426 GRADRVELYP
+426 GRADRLELLP
-436 DQGRFRAIGN
+436 DQGRFRANGN
-446 VRMKL
+446 VSMKL

-466 TTKNEDTGSPLLVD
+466 AEKNEGTGSPLLVD
-480 CESFEYRR
+480 CETFEYRR
-488 AVAGVDSDSAMFQG
+488 AVAEGDPDSAEFQG

-511 FNVHAQSVTLSID
+511 FIVHAQSVALSID

-609 TPKGELRG
+609 TPEGELRG

-643 IRQMQQAPDNTNST
+643 IRQMQQSPDNANSP

>member
-1 MGHRKNFPSLSA
+1 M
-13 AFTIVAVVLPKF
+13 
-25 HRITLS
+25 
-31 GLVFLAGVM
+31 
-40 PLALGQAPAGT
+40 LGQAPAGT
-51 TIENFRVSEKSVDG
+51 TIENFRVSEKSADG
-65 KRTTLLSGVQAV
+65 NQTTQLRGAQAV

-90 LISVTVE
+90 LISVNAE
-97 GKTNLVIQ
+97 GKTNLVFQ

-112 QDTKVISSPGRLS
+112 QDTKEITSHGQLS
-125 ISTSDGQMQIS
+125 LSTSDGQMQLS
-136 GVGFSGNLSG
+136 GVGFSGSLTG
-146 PTLTVNENVN
+146 PLLTVSRGVK
-156 AQLNKNL
+156 AHLNKKL

-169 QVTAQPVVD
+169 QASTNPAEGVPAD
-178 VQTANVIQIT
+178 VIQISST
-188 SAQFELK
+188 QFELQ

-204 ITVTEVDGTLK
+204 VTVTDVDGTLK
-215 SRVIKIGLREE
+215 SRVIKIGLHEE
-226 DWELQSIQ
+226 DWELQWIQ

-241 QNDEFKTISDLAAYD
+241 QNDGFKTTSDLAVYD

-266 KPRWEMNDRSGSAD
+266 KPHWEMDDRSGRAD
-280 LLLVHQETKIVS
+280 LLLVHQESKVVS
-292 AQGNVSMELPADS
+292 AQGNVSMKLPADS

-316 TPQKSPEGAAGSL
+316 TQQNSPEGKAESL
-329 EVQARY
+329 EVKARY
-335 FVFQPAIEMRPGY
+335 FVFQPASEMRPGY

-355 RLALEGNSLEC
+355 RLAREGNSLEC

-377 GGRVKQATSIGV
+377 GGGVKQATAIGA
-389 KLLQGSD
+389 KLFQGSD
-396 QLTSQFAVYDFEN
+396 QITSQFAVYDFEN
-409 GVIQLNM
+409 GMIQLNM
-416 NPTWNLNGQT
+416 NPTWNLNGQA
-426 GRADRVELYP
+426 GRADRVELLP
-436 DQGRFRAIGN
+436 DQGRFRANGN
-446 VRMKL
+446 VSMKL

-466 TTKNEDTGSPLLVD
+466 AEKNEGTGSPLLVD
-480 CESFEYRR
+480 CETFEYRR
-488 AVAGVDSDSAMFQG
+488 AVAEGDPDSAEFQG

-511 FNVHAQSVTLSID
+511 FIVHAQSVALSID

-582 DVVALGQAAQYGVN
+582 DVVALGQAAQYGVS

-609 TPKGELRG
+609 TPEGELRG
-617 NVVIYDQQAKR
+617 NVVIYDQQSKR

-643 IRQMQQAPDNTNST
+643 IRQMQQSPDNTNSP

>member
-1 MGHRKNFPSLSA
+1 M
-13 AFTIVAVVLPKF
+13 LPKF
-25 HRITLS
+25 QLITLS
-31 GLVFLAGVM
+31 GLVLLAGGV
-40 PLALGQAPAGT
+40 PLVLGQAPAGT
-51 TIENFRVSEKSVDG
+51 TIENFRVSEKSADG
-65 KRTTLLSGVQAV
+65 NQTTQLRGAQAV

-90 LISVTVE
+90 LISVNAE
-97 GKTNLVIQ
+97 GKTNLVFQ

-112 QDTKVISSPGRLS
+112 QATKEITSPGQLS
-125 ISTSDGQMQIS
+125 LSTSDGQMQLS
-136 GVGFSGNLSG
+136 GVGFSGSLTG
-146 PTLTVNENVN
+146 PLLTVSRGVK
-156 AQLNKNL
+156 AHLNKKL

-169 QVTAQPVVD
+169 QASTNPAEGVPAD
-178 VQTANVIQIT
+178 VIQISST
-188 SAQFELK
+188 QFELQ

-204 ITVTEVDGTLK
+204 VTVTDVDGTLK
-215 SRVIKIGLREE
+215 SRVIKIGLHEE
-226 DWELQSIQ
+226 DWELQWIQ

-241 QNDEFKTISDLAAYD
+241 QNDGFKTTSDLAVYD

-266 KPRWEMNDRSGSAD
+266 KPHWEMDDRSGRAD
-280 LLLVHQETKIVS
+280 LLLVHQESKVVS
-292 AQGNVSMELPADS
+292 AQGNVSMKLPADS

-316 TPQKSPEGAAGSL
+316 TQQNSPEGKAESL
-329 EVQARY
+329 EVKARY
-335 FVFQPAIEMRPGY
+335 FVFQPASEMRPGY

-355 RLALEGNSLEC
+355 RLAREGNSLEC

-377 GGRVKQATSIGV
+377 GGGVKQATAIGA
-389 KLLQGSD
+389 KLFQGSD
-396 QLTSQFAVYDFEN
+396 QITSQFAVYDFEN
-409 GVIQLNM
+409 GMIQLNM
-416 NPTWNLNGQT
+416 NPTWNLNGQA
-426 GRADRVELYP
+426 GRADRLELLP
-436 DQGRFRAIGN
+436 DQGRFRANGN
-446 VRMKL
+446 VSMKL

-466 TTKNEDTGSPLLVD
+466 AEKNEGTGSPLLVD
-480 CESFEYRR
+480 CETFEYRR
-488 AVAGVDSDSAMFQG
+488 AVAEGDPDSAEFQG

-511 FNVHAQSVTLSID
+511 FIVHAQSVALSID

-609 TPKGELRG
+609 TPEGELRG

-643 IRQMQQAPDNTNST
+643 IRQMQQSPDNANSP